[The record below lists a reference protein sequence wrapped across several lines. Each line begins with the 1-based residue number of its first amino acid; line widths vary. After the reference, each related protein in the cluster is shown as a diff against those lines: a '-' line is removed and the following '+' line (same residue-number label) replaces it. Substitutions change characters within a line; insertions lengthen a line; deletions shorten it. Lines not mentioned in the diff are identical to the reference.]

1 MFTIKLKAY
10 STDPNDPPETIPSLF
25 RSRPIVQV
33 SPGRTEGF
41 RLVDKYIQN
50 QELHLM
56 AYLDSDYARLTTIPR
71 R

>member
-1 MFTIKLKAY
+1 MIRPKRC
-10 STDPNDPPETIPSLF
+10 PHF
-25 RSRPIVQV
+25 RSRPIAQV
-33 SPGRTEGF
+33 SPGGTEGF
-41 RLVDKYIQN
+41 RLVDKCIQN